1 MKVAPDNRSHR
12 KHCELDCEEGE
23 PCKPVK
29 LAEKFQVKL
38 APLDKAVGVEDE
50 EESEADVEVERDIGH
65 GHQTPPHLRQK
76 VKLKNSFC
84 PDQEENPAR
93 KKSVGLGSIVG
104 SIVASIVARSSCF
117 VESLLTN
124 IRTHQPNSGRDAD
137 KASNTCIENIISP
150 FLVWTFSKV
159 SSLIPNW
166 SVSPDK
172 VKQRAM
178 L

>member
-1 MKVAPDNRSHR
+1 M
-12 KHCELDCEEGE
+12 
-23 PCKPVK
+23 
-29 LAEKFQVKL
+29 
-38 APLDKAVGVEDE
+38 
-50 EESEADVEVERDIGH
+50 
-65 GHQTPPHLRQK
+65 
-76 VKLKNSFC
+76 KLKNSFG

-93 KKSVGLGSIVG
+93 KKSVGLGSIVA
-104 SIVASIVARSSCF
+104 IIASIVSNIVPRSSCF